1 MRISELLRLVR
12 TNALQNKGRVL
23 LTSLGI
29 IAGTATI
36 VLVTAIGQGAKDEA
50 EAQYS
55 GMSADTIFV
64 NLDYQQMQDSFDTS
78 RLEKLTPQ
86 LMESIREE
94 NPALS
99 SVCLRN
105 ETSAKVQLGRT
116 EEYLTVTGVTSEYS
130 QVFLLEFAAGGDFTE
145 EDFDSSRRV
154 AIIGGRIAEKYFGS
168 AAEADGRKL
177 RIGENWFTVVGVL
190 QQSGDGLK
198 GVDNDNAIYLPW
210 NTMEDCKLSGE
221 GAVPQ
226 LTAKATSIRQVESA
240 MKRIQ
245 STMNYYMNDALKY
258 KVENA
263 GSRIEAATQSART
276 MSMLL
281 ISVAMIVLTVGGIG
295 IMNVLFVTIKDR
307 TWEIGVLKAL
317 GARAETILLQFLLE
331 SVSIGLVGG
340 LLGHVCSAAGLWA
353 LRFTGMPL
361 APSVQGAV
369 VAFVFA
375 ILTSAAFG
383 FYPAWKASCLK
394 PVDALSYE

>member
-29 IAGTATI
+29 IVGTAAI
-36 VLVTAIGQGAKDEA
+36 VLVTAIGQDAKDEA
-50 EAQYS
+50 ETQYS

-99 SVCLRN
+99 SLCLRN

-116 EEYLTVTGVTSEYS
+116 EEYLTVTGVTPEYS
-130 QVFLLEFAAGGDFTE
+130 QVFSLEFAAGGDFTE

-168 AAEADGRKL
+168 AAEAVGRKL

-198 GVDNDNAIYLPW
+198 GVDNDNAISLPW

-226 LTAKATSIRQVESA
+226 LTAKAVSIRQVESA

-245 STMNYYMNDALKY
+245 STMNYYMNDAHKY
-258 KVENA
+258 EVENA
-263 GSRIEAATQSART
+263 GSRIEAATRSART
-276 MSMLL
+276 MSM
-281 ISVAMIVLTVGGIG
+281 LTVGGIG

-307 TWEIGVLKAL
+307 TREIGVLKAL

-340 LLGHVCSAAGLWA
+340 LWGLVCSAAGLWA

>member
-29 IAGTATI
+29 IVGTAAI
-36 VLVTAIGQGAKDEA
+36 VLVTAIGQDAKDEA
-50 EAQYS
+50 ETQYS

-99 SVCLRN
+99 SLCLRN

-116 EEYLTVTGVTSEYS
+116 EEYLTVTGVTPEYS
-130 QVFLLEFAAGGDFTE
+130 QVFSLEFAAGGDFTE

-168 AAEADGRKL
+168 AAEAVGRKL

-198 GVDNDNAIYLPW
+198 GVDNDNAISLPW

-226 LTAKATSIRQVESA
+226 LTAKAVSIRQVESA

-245 STMNYYMNDALKY
+245 STMNYYMNDAHKY
-258 KVENA
+258 EVENA
-263 GSRIEAATQSART
+263 GSRIEAATRSART

-307 TWEIGVLKAL
+307 TREIGVLKAL

-340 LLGHVCSAAGLWA
+340 LWGLVCSAAGLWA

>member
-29 IAGTATI
+29 IVGTATI

-64 NLDYQQMQDSFDTS
+64 NLDYQQMQDNFDTS

-86 LMESIREE
+86 LMEAIREE

-116 EEYLTVTGVTSEYS
+116 EEYLTATGVTSEYS
-130 QVFLLEFAAGGDFTE
+130 QVFSLEFAAGGDFTE
-145 EDFDSSRRV
+145 EDFDSRRRV

-190 QQSGDGLK
+190 QQSG
-198 GVDNDNAIYLPW
+198 
-210 NTMEDCKLSGE
+210 E

-226 LTAKATSIRQVESA
+226 LTAKVTSIRQVESA

-245 STMNYYMNDALKY
+245 STMNYYMNDAHKY

-263 GSRIEAATQSART
+263 GSRIEAATRSART

-281 ISVAMIVLTVGGIG
+281 I
-295 IMNVLFVTIKDR
+295 
-307 TWEIGVLKAL
+307 
-317 GARAETILLQFLLE
+317 
-331 SVSIGLVGG
+331 
-340 LLGHVCSAAGLWA
+340 
-353 LRFTGMPL
+353 
-361 APSVQGAV
+361 
-369 VAFVFA
+369 
-375 ILTSAAFG
+375 
-383 FYPAWKASCLK
+383 
-394 PVDALSYE
+394 